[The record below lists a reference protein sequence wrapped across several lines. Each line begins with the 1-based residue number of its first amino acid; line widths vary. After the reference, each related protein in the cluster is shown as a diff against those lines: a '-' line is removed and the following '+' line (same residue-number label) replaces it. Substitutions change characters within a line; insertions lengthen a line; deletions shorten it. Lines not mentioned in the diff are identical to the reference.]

1 MPKIA
6 GINKTALW
14 STWKIIRAEIRNG
27 TVRDV
32 IDFVDY
38 DVDPDVWIK
47 RLLEQIAS
55 GRYEP
60 AIPFR
65 FTIGKSNG
73 FSRTMTQPTIPDL
86 VLYRTIVDI
95 LYRKTL
101 RREHSHVYF
110 KRERLQKAQAAAQQ
124 QAAQQIQWADQ
135 YRMTSQRSFHNWLRF
150 AQYRKH
156 LLLQAIHP
164 YLVVTDVTNFFDS
177 VLHSHVEEALRGI
190 AVAPRM
196 LGLLFF
202 LLERLSIRQDYASS
216 AAISL
221 PVDEFDCSRTL
232 AHMTLFTHDDAMVEL
247 VSEDNYVRWM
257 DDQNF
262 GVVSRAQ
269 GLRVLSEVGKS
280 LAKLHLSPNTKKS
293 KILSLSE
300 ARRHFHLDLNHMLD
314 AAEVTAA
321 AIKTQRDRRSLT
333 LQLRRVWA
341 KAQKHD
347 GIGEFE
353 KVLRRLYRLAGVAR
367 ARFLRRRATADI
379 LSNPG
384 LADRIAD
391 YMRASGSAAEY
402 LLFSDTVKEHPEQI
416 YPDLDLAL
424 TEGLLRIEGDRFIG
438 RQVRATAT
446 RLLSGN
452 QVPSQAQMS
461 RMVSPLLLMRFGDRR
476 SLPLLERCFRDEKS
490 SSPIPLLRAAA
501 IVFAS
506 YGEREFSQ
514 VRKSAARWMRND
526 LSTVV
531 KLIERIRKYDDVPN
545 RYKSRLRPRFDPVA
559 GIKYVDSRALLT
571 VRLLR
576 LAKAARVSKWVSD
589 WKANTLA
596 DSVSAFDKALVR
608 RLI

>member
-6 GINKTALW
+6 GINKTTLW

-60 AIPFR
+60 TIPFR

-73 FSRTMTQPTIPDL
+73 FSRTMTQPAIPDL

-110 KRERLQKAQAAAQQ
+110 KRQRLQKAQAAAQQ
-124 QAAQQIQWADQ
+124 QAAQQVQWAGQ
-135 YRMTSQRSFHNWLRF
+135 YRMTSQRSFYNWLRF

-156 LLLQAIHP
+156 LLLQAVHP
-164 YLVVTDVTNFFDS
+164 HLVVTDVTNFFDS
-177 VLHSHVEEALRGI
+177 LLHSHVEEALRGI

-247 VSEDNYVRWM
+247 VGEDNYVRWM

-262 GVVSRAQ
+262 GVASRAQ
-269 GLRVLSEVGKS
+269 GLKVLSEVGRS
-280 LAKLHLSPNTKKS
+280 LGKLHLSPNTKKS
-293 KILSLSE
+293 KILSLSD

-314 AAEVTAA
+314 AAEIAAA
-321 AIKTQRDRRSLT
+321 AIKTPNDRRALA
-333 LQLRRVWA
+333 LQLRRIWTR
-341 KAQKHD
+341 AQKHD

-353 KVLRRLYRLAGVAR
+353 KVLRRLYRLAGLAR
-367 ARFLRRRATADI
+367 ARFLRRRAIGDI
-379 LSNPG
+379 LTNPG
-384 LADRIAD
+384 LADRVAD
-391 YMRASGSAAEY
+391 YMRTSGSPGEY
-402 LLFSDTVKEHPEQI
+402 LLFCDKVKAHPEQI

-452 QVPSQAQMS
+452 QMPSQANLS
-461 RMVSPLLLMRFGDRR
+461 RMLSPLLLLRFGDRR
-476 SLPLLERCFRDEKS
+476 SLPLLERCFDDEKS
-490 SSPIPLLRAAA
+490 FSPIPLLRASA

-506 YGEREFSQ
+506 YGEREFTQ

-531 KLIERIRKYDDVPN
+531 KLIERIRKYDDVPD

-576 LAKAARVSKWVSD
+576 LAKAARVAKWVAD

-596 DSVSAFDKALVR
+596 DSVSPFDKAFVR